1 MRRRTSDVV
10 VVGGGPVG
18 LAAALYAVGSGLS
31 VVVLEPRQGAVD
43 KACGEGLMPG
53 GVRALAT
60 LGVNPVGWDLV
71 GIRYVCGVRQ
81 AEADFSTGRGRG
93 VRRTE
98 LHTALRS
105 AAAAAGVKVFPLTA
119 CEVVQSHGDVRV
131 RTQGPGQTPGPAIYG
146 RYLLAA
152 DGLHSPTRRGLGL
165 EGCTRGPQRF
175 GQRRHYGLRPWS
187 SHVEVHWGSYSEAY
201 VTP

>member
-1 MRRRTSDVV
+1 MRRRASDLV

-31 VVVLEPRQGAVD
+31 AVVLEPRQGAVD

-53 GVRALAT
+53 GVRALAA

-71 GIRYVCGVRQ
+71 GIRYVCGWRQ
-81 AEADFSTGRGRG
+81 AEADFSAGPGRG

-105 AAAAAGVKVFPLTA
+105 AAAAAGVKIFALAA
-119 CEVVQSHGDVRV
+119 CEVVQSSGEVRV
-131 RTQGPGQTPGPAIYG
+131 RTQRPGQTHGPDVYG
-146 RYLLAA
+146 RY
-152 DGLHSPTRRGLGL
+152 
-165 EGCTRGPQRF
+165 
-175 GQRRHYGLRPWS
+175 
-187 SHVEVHWGSYSEAY
+187 
-201 VTP
+201 